1 LYSGGPP
8 SQYAQNWFYDAG
20 RWAPMTYHQPAVGE
34 RIGIFACAGNCRNDT
49 TGAGSPVKE
58 RTNVVVVTMPTD
70 AGGYFPF

>member
-1 LYSGGPP
+1 
-8 SQYAQNWFYDAG
+8 
-20 RWAPMTYHQPAVGE
+20 MTYHQPAVGE